1 MSDDVK
7 KPYKASYGH
16 DGKYYVEGPAG
27 GVYFDDS
34 GKVTLYSSLRFDT
47 EEEAKKAAI
56 FANIG
61 YAQGIKRAQLLMRV
75 AIGL

>member
-1 MSDDVK
+1 MPDDVE

-16 DGKYYVEGPAG
+16 DGKYYVKGPAEG
-27 GVYFDDS
+27 GECSYY
-34 GKVTLYSSLRFDT
+34 GGTLYSSLRFDT